1 MLHSMEFADSSKLFL
16 KCRKEMNKYIQLDNE
31 KGGSPLSGSIG
42 SLEGVPSAEEFQDWR
57 RLAGMT
63 ERSFGLCGEVR
74 LDCVLTGDP
83 MQANGHAGGA
93 AGIDEDEEDEE
104 MSY

>member
-1 MLHSMEFADSSKLFL
+1 
-16 KCRKEMNKYIQLDNE
+16 
-31 KGGSPLSGSIG
+31 
-42 SLEGVPSAEEFQDWR
+42 
-57 RLAGMT
+57 MT

-83 MQANGHAGGA
+83 MQVNGHAGGA

-104 MSY
+104 MPY